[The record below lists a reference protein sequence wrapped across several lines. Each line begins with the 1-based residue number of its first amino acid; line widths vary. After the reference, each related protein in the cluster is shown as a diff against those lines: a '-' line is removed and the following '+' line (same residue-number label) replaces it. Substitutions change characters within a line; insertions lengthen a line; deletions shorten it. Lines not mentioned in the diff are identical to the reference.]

1 MGLRSSGLDLRTDC
15 LTIMQISTAPLI
27 YILIFVAVVV
37 IVNGIY
43 LIVFGKSIS
52 LNSRVS
58 RRLTLLEK
66 NANREQV
73 LEQLRKEMNQHLN
86 AKNIPLYSMLAK
98 KAQRANIAFSPQA
111 LIGLMGLAS
120 VFAFLMLSVFTSAAL
135 GLSIVMSVLM
145 GVGGV
150 YVWVNRTAKKRM
162 ELLEEQLPDSIEL
175 MVRSLRVGHPFST
188 AVGIVAKEIP
198 DPLGSEFGVISDES
212 AYGRDVTES
221 LKAFAERMDS
231 QDLRFL
237 AVAVAIQ
244 QQSGGN
250 LAEIL
255 EGLSKVVRARFKL
268 FRRVRAIT
276 AEAKWSGMFLSAFP
290 ILALVM
296 INVIKP
302 DYYDGVKETS
312 AYVPAALFVVTFLII
327 NIIYMKVMTNIKV

>member
-1 MGLRSSGLDLRTDC
+1 
-15 LTIMQISTAPLI
+15 MQISTAPLI
-27 YILIFVAVVV
+27 YLMIFVAVVV

-52 LNSRVS
+52 LNSKVS
-58 RRLTLLEK
+58 RRLSLLEK

-73 LEQLRKEMNQHLN
+73 LEQLRKEMNQHLT

-111 LIGLMGLAS
+111 LIGIMALLS
-120 VFAFLMLSVFTSAAL
+120 VFAFLMLSVFTAADL
-135 GLSIVMSVLM
+135 GLRIVLGIAM

-150 YVWVNRTAKKRM
+150 FVWVNRTAKQRM
-162 ELLEEQLPDSIEL
+162 SLLEEQLPDSIEL

-188 AVGIVAKEIP
+188 AIGIVAKEIP
-198 DPLGSEFGVISDES
+198 DPLGSEFGVIADEA
-212 AYGRDVTES
+212 AYGRDVAES

-237 AVAVAIQ
+237 AVAVSIQ

-276 AEAKWSGMFLSAFP
+276 AEAKWSGMFLSGFP
-290 ILALVM
+290 IVALVM
-296 INVIKP
+296 INVIQP
-302 DYYDGVKETS
+302 DYYDEVKTTS